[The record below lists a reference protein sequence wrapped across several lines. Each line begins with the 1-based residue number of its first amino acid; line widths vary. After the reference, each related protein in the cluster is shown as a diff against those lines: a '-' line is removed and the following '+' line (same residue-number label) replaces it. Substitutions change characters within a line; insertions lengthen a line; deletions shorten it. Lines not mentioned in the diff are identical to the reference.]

1 MLANFMLANFSTRG
15 GIPLKN
21 GFFINTFNVW
31 STMREGCRLFRS
43 KHSMLA

>member
-1 MLANFMLANFSTRG
+1 MLANFSARV
-15 GIPLKN
+15 GIPLMN
-21 GFFINTFNVW
+21 CLFSNTFDVW